1 MIGNLRGAIAT
12 IVLLLAFA
20 SDAGAAVAQTL
31 TGPAP
36 SASTTPYGVRQEG
49 QFLTAPLQLDGQNVF
64 RLASAPLQTNQPS
77 VVARIIEAETALA
90 AVVMTDDVHGR
101 TTTAYDPASLRII
114 VEHAGAQEILSAKD
128 ARHDDPLQLLTVTTT
143 DAKYNQTT
151 VDTLATS
158 WQGLLSDALHA
169 ALLRREPAVQEARL
183 RLVGVRAAMLAGIT
197 LLVVLVIVLLQ
208 RRISTLR
215 ARLAAVNESAREAN
229 ADASAKAG
237 TGEPAAESAARRR
250 GFLRGLLRSTDLDR
264 RIAILSFLS
273 TVAVFGIVVT
283 WFLSTAWALSLFAAT
298 ATVAATVARVT
309 TEIVVTWL
317 VAILLDRLIGIV
329 IAEIGTVWRT
339 RSGLTSDENARSLL
353 RIPTITGAIS
363 GFKSFLIYFFA
374 ILITLGQAGVPVASV
389 VTVGGIVAVGISLGA
404 QNFLRDFIA
413 GFLVLFEDQYVV
425 GDHVTMNGNSGI
437 VEMLS
442 LRMVQIRNIEGALV
456 TISHSSV
463 TSVVNSSRN
472 WSRISYRVSL
482 APSADPT
489 AGLATLRAAF
499 ESFAADAR
507 YASDVLEAVEWA
519 GVDSYTSEATLLRA
533 SMRTSPLRQ
542 FELRRALN
550 GHVRAALL
558 DAGFAL
564 GPGIDP
570 GHLASG

>member
-1 MIGNLRGAIAT
+1 MIGRLRGTLAAI
-12 IVLLLAFA
+12 VVLLAFA
-20 SDAGAAVAQTL
+20 SGAGAALAQSL

-36 SASTTPYGVRQEG
+36 AASTTPYGVRQEG

-64 RLASAPLQTNQPS
+64 RLASAPLQINQPS
-77 VVARIIEAETALA
+77 VVARVIESETAIASIL
-90 AVVMTDDVHGR
+90 MTADVRGR
-101 TTTAYDPASLRII
+101 TTTAFDPASLRVI
-114 VEHAGAQEILSAKD
+114 VEHAGAQEILSVKD
-128 ARHDDPLQLLTVTTT
+128 ARHDDPLQILTVTTT

-151 VDTLATS
+151 VDALATS
-158 WQGLLSDALHA
+158 WQGLLNDSLRA
-169 ALLRREPAVQEARL
+169 ALLRREPAVQQARL
-183 RLVGVRAAMLAGIT
+183 RLVGLRAAILAGIT
-197 LLVVLVIVLLQ
+197 LLVVVFIILVQ
-208 RRISTLR
+208 RRITTLR
-215 ARLAAVNESAREAN
+215 ERLAAVAESSREATAN
-229 ADASAKAG
+229 ADL
-237 TGEPAAESAARRR
+237 GEPVAESAARRR

-264 RIAILSFLS
+264 RIAILSFVA
-273 TVAVFGIVVT
+273 TVATFAIVIT
-283 WFLSTAWALSLFAAT
+283 WFLSAAWALSLFAAT
-298 ATVAATVARVT
+298 ATVAATVARIT

-317 VAILLDRLIGIV
+317 AAILLDRLIGII
-329 IAEIGTVWRT
+329 IAEIGVVWRT

-363 GFKSFLIYFFA
+363 GFKSFLIYFVA
-374 ILITLGQAGVPVASV
+374 ILITLGQTGVPVASV

-463 TSVVNSSRN
+463 TSVVNASRN

-482 APSADPT
+482 DPSDDPT
-489 AGLATLRAAF
+489 AALATLRAAF

-507 YASDVLEAVEWA
+507 YSPDVLDAVEWA
-519 GVDSYTSEATLLRA
+519 GVDSYTSGATLLRA

-550 GHVRAALL
+550 EHVRAALL
-558 DAGFAL
+558 AAGVTL
-564 GPGIDP
+564 GPGIDA